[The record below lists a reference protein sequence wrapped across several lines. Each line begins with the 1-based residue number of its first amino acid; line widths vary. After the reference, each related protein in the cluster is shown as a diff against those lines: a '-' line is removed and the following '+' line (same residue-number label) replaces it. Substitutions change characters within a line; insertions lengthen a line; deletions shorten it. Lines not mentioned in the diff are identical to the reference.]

1 MGKIPAT
8 TSTTT
13 TTTPK
18 PRPGAL
24 KCPKCNHVPNP
35 GGGLLNACDA
45 TEHFGNLVVGLLSSS
60 SAMYKDFSCQDCSM
74 ELPDPKGNIYCGVT
88 NVTGGEL
95 AQSSF
100 SMETFSR
107 WGKASLDP

>member
-1 MGKIPAT
+1 M
-8 TSTTT
+8 
-13 TTTPK
+13 
-18 PRPGAL
+18 R
-24 KCPKCNHVPNP
+24 KCNHVPNP
-35 GGGLLNACDA
+35 GGGLQDACDA
-45 TEHFGNLVVGLLSSS
+45 TENFSNLVVGLSPPPPSL
-60 SAMYKDFSCQDCSM
+60 YKDFSCQDCSV